1 MRPLIAVLIV
11 GSMLVVLV
19 AILGSSRTRDDDL
32 ANSITQLVEK
42 SR

>member
-11 GSMLVVLV
+11 GSMLVVLL
-19 AILGSSRTRDDDL
+19 ALFGTGGTREDDL
-32 ANSITQLVEK
+32 ATSITQLVEK